1 MELVVGHKLISE
13 KCLVSN
19 NSLRNTVVLLI
30 PLSKSVQR
38 LWRFQTGKG
47 RSPQEV
53 SGTVNYDQGEIGL
66 RAKFDFFVIDKKS
79 DLRRMMP

>member
-1 MELVVGHKLISE
+1 MELVVGHELISE

-38 LWRFQTGKG
+38 LGRFQTGKG

-53 SGTVNYDQGEIGL
+53 SGTVDYDQGEIGL
-66 RAKFDFFVIDKKS
+66 RS
-79 DLRRMMP
+79 QT

>member
-19 NSLRNTVVLLI
+19 DSLRNTIVLLV
-30 PLSKSVQR
+30 PRSKSVQR
-38 LWRFQTGKG
+38 LGRFQTSEG

-53 SGTVNYDQGEIGL
+53 SGTVNYDLGEIRL
-66 RAKFDFFVIDKKS
+66 RAKLDFFVIDKNQIS
-79 DLRRMMP
+79 EG